1 MKHTIKLPV
10 LKFGGSLGP
19 WKKKK
24 VLIIIDYIYD
34 KSAYF
39 GLLR

>member
-19 WKKKK
+19 FFKK

>member
-1 MKHTIKLPV
+1 MKHTILPV

-19 WKKKK
+19 LKKKK
-24 VLIIIDYIYD
+24 LLLIIDYTYE

>member
-1 MKHTIKLPV
+1 MKHTILPV

-19 WKKKK
+19 SQKK
-24 VLIIIDYIYD
+24 LLLIIDYTYEN
-34 KSAYF
+34 SAYF